1 MCGVAVRGLIQIIPR
16 EPLNNSYVMDSKPI
30 FPILG
35 VFWLIGQPKRDGSII
50 VRSCGACQLPVYPL
64 NASSRTGLV
73 STKTPRIRFEVGE
86 EETNPVAKHSD
97 IEASLPQTFPHPAP
111 ATRRTPNVYLPFTP
125 NLRGIGNRDVGNRP
139 AVRK

>member
-1 MCGVAVRGLIQIIPR
+1 MLRSGRGR
-16 EPLNNSYVMDSKPI
+16 CSRSYTGHPSVDLASD
-30 FPILG
+30 
-35 VFWLIGQPKRDGSII
+35 VGQVDGAK
-50 VRSCGACQLPVYPL
+50 G
-64 NASSRTGLV
+64 
-73 STKTPRIRFEVGE
+73 EVGAGPEPIKPSRWRE